1 MTGALLSGRP
11 DMGGQFFI
19 SLSIL
24 IPPFSVPATLS
35 GNGPD
40 LFLACRVMSEELFY
54 SPFCLPS
61 VYPRGPS
68 AKNWYGSGLKNCL
81 PDIIILAVG
90 SRISS
95 RPGVSFYFYF
105 LLSSHMGKDCQCG
118 TVITYSYTILI
129 NARVHGYIS
138 SHE

>member
-24 IPPFSVPATLS
+24 IPPFSVQATLS
-35 GNGPD
+35 GNGPN
-40 LFLACRVMSEELFY
+40 LFLACRVMSEEHFY

-81 PDIIILAVG
+81 PDMIILAVG

-95 RPGVSFYFYF
+95 RPGASFYFHF

-118 TVITYSYTILI
+118 TVITLLYYSNKCTRTW
-129 NARVHGYIS
+129 AYI
-138 SHE
+138 EP